1 MIGKGERELSYESHR
16 PKIAI
21 KRCVLGNGT
30 RILKEPLA
38 KEERKGVSEEGK
50 LKVVH
55 WRKRSFTRLGNTK
68 SV

>member
-1 MIGKGERELSYESHR
+1 M
-16 PKIAI
+16 
-21 KRCVLGNGT
+21 GNGT